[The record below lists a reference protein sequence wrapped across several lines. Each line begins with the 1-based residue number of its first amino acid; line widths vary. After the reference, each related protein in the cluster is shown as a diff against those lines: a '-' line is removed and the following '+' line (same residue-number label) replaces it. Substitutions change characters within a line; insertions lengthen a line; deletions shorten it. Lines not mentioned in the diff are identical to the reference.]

1 MQSEQQRRIVPK
13 FDDDENREIDAH
25 IKELVIS
32 MTTKVRQCEDNIKKL
47 NKISFNSNIESGIKE
62 NIQINL
68 VDKLRTFTMNFR
80 KNEETYMRN
89 YKELVGD
96 KLDDD
101 DNILD
106 ISHKNSNFLQLD
118 EDTNILA
125 KRDEEIN
132 TLLNS
137 INDLASIFKDLQML
151 VQEQGTILDR
161 IDYNIETA
169 LDNSKAAHKHLVKAN
184 EYMKGNCFRNA
195 TLAIII
201 IIFIESILLIFK
213 FV

>member
-47 NKISFNSNIESGIKE
+47 NKISFNSNIESGIKD

-106 ISHKNSNFLQLD
+106 IPIPGI
-118 EDTNILA
+118 NIPS
-125 KRDEEIN
+125 E
-132 TLLNS
+132 
-137 INDLASIFKDLQML
+137 
-151 VQEQGTILDR
+151 
-161 IDYNIETA
+161 
-169 LDNSKAAHKHLVKAN
+169 
-184 EYMKGNCFRNA
+184 
-195 TLAIII
+195 
-201 IIFIESILLIFK
+201 
-213 FV
+213 

>member
-1 MQSEQQRRIVPK
+1 
-13 FDDDENREIDAH
+13 
-25 IKELVIS
+25 

-47 NKISFNSNIESGIKE
+47 NKISFNSNIESGIKD

-106 ISHKNSNFLQLD
+106 ISHSHKNSNFLQLD

-137 INDLASIFKDLQML
+137 INDLASI
-151 VQEQGTILDR
+151 DR
-161 IDYNIETA
+161 K
-169 LDNSKAAHKHLVKAN
+169 SV
-184 EYMKGNCFRNA
+184 
-195 TLAIII
+195 
-201 IIFIESILLIFK
+201 
-213 FV
+213 V

>member
-47 NKISFNSNIESGIKE
+47 NKISFNSNIESGIKD

-169 LDNSKAAHKHLVKAN
+169 LDNSKEAHKHLVKAN

-195 TLAIII
+195 TLVIII